1 MWKAKHSASGTTF
14 LPQSRLS
21 YNLYESLTL
30 TLAISN
36 NDPVRGEDLHSMIK
50 FYYPEIK
57 IIYTPP
63 VLMSLLGYF
72 SETVQRIWKGSVTLG
87 KLDMLTP
94 VVVYSHSLFFIKYM
108 ICHLSDSRFA
118 F

>member
-1 MWKAKHSASGTTF
+1 MCSSSSFFSDNVVLGHLLCEAKLQERAKDVEGEAF
-14 LPQSRLS
+14 C
-21 YNLYESLTL
+21 
-30 TLAISN
+30 ISN
-36 NDPVRGEDLHSMIK
+36 NDPIRGEDLHSMIK
-50 FYYPEIK
+50 FYHPEIK

-63 VLMSLLGYF
+63 VLMSLLGHF

-94 VVVYSHSLFFIKYM
+94 VVVYSYSL
-108 ICHLSDSRFA
+108 SRFHKIYDLPS